1 MCPYD
6 GAVQLSLWWTLV
18 GACLLIS
25 FTPGAGAISTM
36 ANSLATGW
44 ARSIWGVL
52 GQQVALVI
60 HIVIVALGVGVV
72 VATNHWLFT
81 AIRWA
86 GAAYLVFLGVRQW
99 LDRPMG
105 SVQLEAEVAE
115 DTAMPS
121 HLRPWPMFR
130 RGLLVNLTNP
140 KAIVFF
146 LAFTPQFIRLDAD
159 LLTQYAIFTITV
171 VTIDVIVMWFFFA
184 LAAKGLRRFMR
195 EDGGQRFVNRIFST
209 LFVLVAGLLVFI
221 D

>member
-1 MCPYD
+1 M
-6 GAVQLSLWWTLV
+6 
-18 GACLLIS
+18 
-25 FTPGAGAISTM
+25 
-36 ANSLATGW
+36 
-44 ARSIWGVL
+44 
-52 GQQVALVI
+52 I
-60 HIVIVALGVGVV
+60 HIVIVALGVGVL

-105 SVQLEAEVAE
+105 SVQLEAEVAQ

-130 RGLLVNLTNP
+130 RGVLVNLTNP

-195 EDGGQRFVNRIFST
+195 EDGGQRFVNRIFGT